1 MSHRLPPD
9 AVEALA
15 RGDKIEAI
23 KITRQHTGLGLKE
36 AKELVDRHE
45 DGHER
50 GHDSGR
56 GHAASPAAAR
66 HAPAPPARRPGLA
79 PGEVPRSPLPVG
91 LLVTVAVVAAA
102 LLVYIFRG

>member
-1 MSHRLPPD
+1 MSHRLPPA

-45 DGHER
+45 DGHEG
-50 GHDSGR
+50 GHGY
-56 GHAASPAAAR
+56 GHAAAPAAAR
-66 HAPAPPARRPGLA
+66 HAPAASARRPGLA

-102 LLVYIFRG
+102 VLVYIFRG

>member
-1 MSHRLPPD
+1 MSHRLPPA

-45 DGHER
+45 DGH
-50 GHDSGR
+50 DSWR
-56 GHAASPAAAR
+56 GHAASPAAAQ
-66 HAPAPPARRPGLA
+66 HAPAPPPRRPGLA